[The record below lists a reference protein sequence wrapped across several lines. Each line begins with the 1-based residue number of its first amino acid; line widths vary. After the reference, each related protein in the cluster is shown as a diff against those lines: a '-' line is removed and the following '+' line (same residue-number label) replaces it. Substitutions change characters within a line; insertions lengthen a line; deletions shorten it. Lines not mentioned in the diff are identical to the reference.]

1 MYGLTKVAWPDVQ
14 FFNMVDG
21 VLCTVS
27 RVRLELSV
35 VRSDLA
41 DFVSFTESAVYCM
54 STLTMLSM
62 STVQSI

>member
-1 MYGLTKVAWPDVQ
+1 
-14 FFNMVDG
+14 MVDG

-62 STVQSI
+62 STVQSKSLKVPVPVLFLMSG

>member
-1 MYGLTKVAWPDVQ
+1 
-14 FFNMVDG
+14 MVDG

-27 RVRLELSV
+27 RVRPELSV
-35 VRSDLA
+35 VRSYLA

-62 STVQSI
+62 STVQSKSLKVPVPVLFLMSG